1 MRESA
6 MRRAASCVSGVS
18 CAKRSKLSSPIK
30 AHRHGGAQTWHA
42 TVGLAH
48 LETVDRTVGMCGV
61 FPSRS
66 ASQFMDRTVNPRH
79 G

>member
-30 AHRHGGAQTWHA
+30 AHRHGGAQTWYA
-42 TVGLAH
+42 TVGVAG
-48 LETVDRTVGMCGV
+48 VGDSCRPDGRYV
-61 FPSRS
+61 RCLSVSLCEPI
-66 ASQFMDRTVNPRH
+66 
-79 G
+79 